1 MVNEDF
7 IKGELSMIDLVLGL
21 LSNEKITK
29 EYVISILREQKE
41 LYERKKAARP

>member
-1 MVNEDF
+1 MNEDF

-29 EYVISILREQKE
+29 EYIIRILLEQKE
-41 LYERKKAARP
+41 LCERKKATRP